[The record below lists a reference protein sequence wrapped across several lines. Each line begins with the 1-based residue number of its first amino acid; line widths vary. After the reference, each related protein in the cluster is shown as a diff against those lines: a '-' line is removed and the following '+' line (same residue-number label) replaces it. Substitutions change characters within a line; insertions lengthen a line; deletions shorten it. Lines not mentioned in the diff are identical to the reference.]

1 MFDLYEPAEAAM
13 IHTRA
18 TPPTPPGGRMVLTVR
33 AALLLAGAAL
43 AGVFAA
49 AFWVNPYNAD
59 GTPRARATHTQLG
72 LAPCQFLSATGRPC
86 ASCGMTTSFSLLVRG
101 DVAGSLRANWAGTV
115 IAVLWAVALPWAV
128 LSAARGRLLFVPL
141 GRGEVALT
149 ACVGVVLAVML
160 GRWAL
165 ILAGGE

>member
-1 MFDLYEPAEAAM
+1 MREPKDAARPAR
-13 IHTRA
+13 HRDRVA
-18 TPPTPPGGRMVLTVR
+18 WPVR
-33 AALLLAGAAL
+33 AALVMVGLGL
-43 AGVFAA
+43 AGVFGAA
-49 AFWVNPYNAD
+49 VWLNPYKAD

-72 LAPCQFLSATGRPC
+72 LAPCQFLSATGKPC

-101 DVAGSLRANWAGTV
+101 DVVESLRANWAGTV
-115 IAVLWAVALPWAV
+115 IAVLWAVSLPWAV

-149 ACVGVVLAVML
+149 ACTGVMLAVML